1 MSVPNQ
7 MSARQLPTRPL
18 LATRVLVVAALV
30 LLPFCQPANASISVG
45 DGGFHDISG
54 STISGNVVVSHS
66 SIVQVSGPPSQ
77 HWGTLVVGGG
87 CELIFAGGATPQGAV
102 DPPAVPEPTAI
113 LTWSLLAGLGMV
125 IGARRYRA
133 AR

>member
-1 MSVPNQ
+1 M
-7 MSARQLPTRPL
+7 
-18 LATRVLVVAALV
+18 VAALV
-30 LLPFCQPANASISVG
+30 LLSFCQSANASISVG

-66 SIVQVSGPPSQ
+66 SVVQVSGPASQ

-87 CELIFAGGATPQGAV
+87 CELIFAGGATPQGV
-102 DPPAVPEPTAI
+102 PDSLPVPEPTAI